1 MGKFMLEHQNK
12 PKVIELLQD
21 GHYFYH
27 KGLKAYRER
36 NLTRASKLLQRAI
49 VLEPENASMLYQ
61 LAVIYTEMG
70 HYQQSNELLSYILNH
85 LKDDMAECHFFM
97 ANNYA
102 YLGLFHEAYKSATK
116 YSAAEP
122 DGDLCE
128 ENESLLELLEMS
140 DEDLS
145 DPHNQDDLLVNQD
158 EARSLLEEGM
168 LDEAIQI
175 LEKIIKEYPEFW
187 SAYNNLA
194 LAHFYAGNVDKAKQ
208 TLQTV
213 LKGNSGNLHAL
224 CNLLVFYYYEHD
236 DEKML
241 ALSDRL
247 SNVCPLLIE
256 QQYKL
261 GATFSLIGR
270 FDLGFKWLKKL
281 YKTGFE
287 GDDTFYYWLSCS
299 AYRTGRLKFAKMIWK
314 RMKEEFPEDSRIEPW
329 KSESEKPPVYRKT
342 EERVAALFFSF
353 YTNRTNEIQRYL
365 QSDRVKTP
373 FETQVGELLIHGEQP
388 EMKVSDD
395 ALFAFRM
402 VKSVHH
408 ADGEAGQ
415 EDVFCLFMAHVIQL
429 IRGANLSMR
438 TPRGWAA
445 AVYYSWKCAQD
456 QKVAKKHVADAFQI
470 SAATLTKYVN
480 LVDSLL

>member
-12 PKVIELLQD
+12 TKVIELLQD
-21 GHYFYH
+21 GYYFYD

-36 NLTRASKLLQRAI
+36 NLPRASKLLQRAI
-49 VLEPENASMLYQ
+49 VLEPENASMLSQ

-70 HYQQSNELLSYILNH
+70 HYQQSNELLTYILNH
-85 LKDDMAECHFFM
+85 LNTDMAECHFFM

-122 DGDLCE
+122 DGDLRE

-140 DEDLS
+140 DEDFS
-145 DPHNQDDLLVNQD
+145 ESQNQDDLLLNQD

-175 LEKIIKEYPEFW
+175 LEKMIKEYPEFW

-194 LAHFYAGNVDKAKQ
+194 LAHFYAGNIDKAKQ
-208 TLQTV
+208 TLQDV
-213 LKGNSGNLHAL
+213 LKGNKGNLHAL
-224 CNLLVFYYYEHD
+224 CNLLVFYYYEQD
-236 DEKML
+236 DEKLL
-241 ALSDRL
+241 ALSESL
-247 SNVCPLLIE
+247 SNVFPLLIE

-270 FDLGFKWLKKL
+270 YDLGFKWLKKL
-281 YKTGFE
+281 YMSGFE

-299 AYRTGRLKFAKMIWK
+299 AYRTGRKDFAKMIWK
-314 RMKEEFPEDSRIEPW
+314 RMKEEYPEDGRIEPW
-329 KSESEKPPVYRKT
+329 KNEAEKPPVYRKT

-353 YTNRTNEIQRYL
+353 YTGRINEIQTYL
-365 QSDRVKTP
+365 QSDRMKTP
-373 FETQVGELLIHGEQP
+373 FETQVSKLLIHGENR
-388 EMKVSDD
+388 EIKVSDD
-395 ALFAFRM
+395 ARFAFQM
-402 VKSVHH
+402 AESVQQ
-408 ADGEAGQ
+408 ADAKAGQ
-415 EDVFCLFMAHVIQL
+415 EDVFCLFLAHIIQL
-429 IRGANLSMR
+429 IRGANLSIR

-445 AVYYSWKCAQD
+445 AVYYSWKCSLD
-456 QKVAKKHVADAFQI
+456 QKVTKKQVAADFQI
-470 SAATLTKYVN
+470 SAATLSKYVH